1 MPARK
6 CLLTAAEFGPDF
18 EEGRLVI
25 VALPNRG
32 AAGGGPTNRL
42 FARCMSEVFF
52 GGGMRFRRFC
62 LSTLVFLLTLV
73 LADGA
78 AAQTQTTGSIGGLIR
93 DQSGAFLPGVE
104 IKAEEPSTAQ
114 ARNTLS
120 TETGAY
126 TVPLLAP
133 GRYTVSFSLAGFQ
146 TVINRNVVVN
156 ATEKV
161 TLNVA
166 LSVAAVGTAIEVS
179 SGAQLVQTESTTLG
193 RVVDEKMTAA
203 LPLPT
208 KNYTQLLALSTGTS
222 ASVPDTA
229 DLGRGSMNISANGA
243 STSSNTFLLDGVDAN
258 NIHTNSARNNNV
270 GSNGIPVPSTEVI
283 REFKV
288 QAGQYDA
295 QFGRNA
301 GANINVVT
309 KSGTNNIHGS
319 IYHYFRNDV
328 LNANSFFFNKT
339 GTPRPVLRQNQFGFT
354 VGGPLKKNKSFF
366 FLGFQLT
373 RQINGASAANSSAS
387 FILPNIPAVRT
398 AQTLGQI
405 YAGQAGRNGG
415 VEIAADGSNI
425 NPVAVALLNVR
436 RPDGQF
442 YIPSPTLAGSG
453 VNYSV
458 SVPARYNE
466 QQVTLSLDHEFT
478 PYQKASVRLFGANVP
493 QTVPFSE
500 TLQVPGFPLFQDFKN
515 RNASATYT
523 WTITPTTVNEA
534 RVGFNRPAGRS
545 KMTNPITIQ
554 QIGMLRSNAIEFPEI
569 PQITVT
575 GQLRLGEGTNSDQL
589 TIPNSFTYQD
599 TLSLNRGS
607 HFIRIGFEARR
618 YQTNLFNNAHFRGIM
633 AFQSFPDFL
642 LGLPAGPTASGGN
655 GTSFS
660 NIQSTDL
667 DAGNSQRYFRAT
679 DISGFVQDDWKF
691 SPRVSLNL
699 GLRYDFMGP
708 QYDRWGRVGQF
719 DKRYYVTPPAG
730 GQTSAGFV
738 VAANTKFP
746 VPGLPLVSNN
756 LLDRTPKNNWAPRL
770 GLVLRPFKDRPTVV
784 RMGYGIFYDRISN
797 NLILQLLS
805 SPPFKTHLSASGTS
819 IAYASFQTPF
829 PSLPA
834 NQTYPIVPAIYG
846 LPNTAD
852 RPSLSV
858 TSLDP
863 DLGTPYLQHYSVNI
877 QHELAQNLL
886 LEIGF
891 VGSKGAKLRS
901 NRNYN
906 LPLLASPENPVNG
919 ITTNTAGNAPQRVPF
934 IGFTPTGVSYIQT
947 GGNSIYNSVQLSVT
961 KRLSNGLQFLS
972 SYTFGKSIDDTG
984 GGREERVLNRGL
996 SDFDRPHRLTVSY
1009 LYELPL
1015 KGHFLLEGWQV
1026 SGVVTAQSGTPF
1038 SITDSSGA
1046 QLYGATNSRANF
1058 AAGQTTETATLSG
1071 KVTDRLDR
1079 YFNTAAFARPGLEWG
1094 TAGVG
1099 VLRGPSQSNLDFA
1112 LVKTTRF
1119 MESRSVEFRTEVF
1132 NVTNTP
1138 SFANPSGA
1146 ITSGAFGSISS
1157 TVNNARLI
1165 QFGLRILY

>member
-1 MPARK
+1 
-6 CLLTAAEFGPDF
+6 
-18 EEGRLVI
+18 
-25 VALPNRG
+25 
-32 AAGGGPTNRL
+32 
-42 FARCMSEVFF
+42 
-52 GGGMRFRRFC
+52 
-62 LSTLVFLLTLV
+62 
-73 LADGA
+73 
-78 AAQTQTTGSIGGLIR
+78 
-93 DQSGAFLPGVE
+93 
-104 IKAEEPSTAQ
+104 
-114 ARNTLS
+114 
-120 TETGAY
+120 
-126 TVPLLAP
+126 
-133 GRYTVSFSLAGFQ
+133 
-146 TVINRNVVVN
+146 
-156 ATEKV
+156 
-161 TLNVA
+161 
-166 LSVAAVGTAIEVS
+166 
-179 SGAQLVQTESTTLG
+179 
-193 RVVDEKMTAA
+193 
-203 LPLPT
+203 
-208 KNYTQLLALSTGTS
+208 
-222 ASVPDTA
+222 
-229 DLGRGSMNISANGA
+229 MNISANGA

-309 KSGTNNIHGS
+309 KSGTNVLHGS
-319 IYHYFRNDV
+319 VYHYFRNDV

-339 GTPRPVLRQNQFGFT
+339 GTPKPVLRQNQFGFT

-387 FILPNIPAVRT
+387 FILPAIPAVRT

-405 YAGQAGRNGG
+405 FAGQAGRNGG
-415 VEIAADGSNI
+415 IAVAADGSNI
-425 NPVAVALLNVR
+425 NPVAIALLNTR

-442 YIPSPTLAGSG
+442 YIPSPQVAGPG

-466 QQVTLSLDHEFT
+466 EQVTLNLDHEFT
-478 PYQKASVRLFGANVP
+478 SSQKASLRMFGANVP

-500 TLQVPGFPLFQDFKN
+500 TSQVPGFPLFQDFKN

-523 WTITPTTVNEA
+523 WTMSPTTVNEA
-534 RVGFNRPAGRS
+534 RTGFNRPAGRS
-545 KMTNPITIQ
+545 KMTNPITVQ
-554 QIGMLRSNAIEFPEI
+554 QIGMSRSNMVEFPEI

-575 GQLRLGEGTNSDQL
+575 GQFRVGEGSNSDQL

-599 TLSLNRGS
+599 TVSLTRGA
-607 HFIRIGFEARR
+607 HFMRIGFESRR

-642 LGLPAGPTASGGN
+642 LGLPAGPVTSGGN

-660 NIQSTDL
+660 NIQSNDL

-691 SPRVSLNL
+691 SPRVTLNL

-708 QYDRWGRVGQF
+708 QYDRFGRVGQF
-719 DKRYYVTPPAG
+719 DKRYYVTPPAN

-738 VAANTKFP
+738 EPKNTKFP
-746 VPGLPLVSNN
+746 VTGLPLVSDN
-756 LLDRTPKNNWAPRL
+756 LLDHTPKNNWAPRL
-770 GLVLRPFKDRPTVV
+770 GMVVRPFKDRPTVV

-805 SPPFKTHLSASGTS
+805 SPPFKTHLSASGAS

-829 PSLPA
+829 PNLPVNA
-834 NQTYPIVPAIYG
+834 TYPIVPAIYG

-852 RPSLSV
+852 RPALSV

-877 QHELAQNLL
+877 QHEITKDLL
-886 LEIGF
+886 LELGY
-891 VGSKGAKLRS
+891 VGSKGTKLRS

-906 LPLLASPENPVNG
+906 LPLLASPEQPVNG
-919 ITTNTAGNAPQRVPF
+919 MTTNTAANAPQRVPY

-947 GGNSIYNSVQLSVT
+947 GGNSNYNSMQLSLT
-961 KRLSNGLQFLS
+961 KRLSYGLQFLG
-972 SYTFGKSIDDTG
+972 SYTFGKSIDDTT
-984 GGREERVLNRGL
+984 GGRDERYLNRGL
-996 SDFDRPHRLTVSY
+996 SDFDRPHRLTFSY
-1009 LYELPL
+1009 LYEIPSR
-1015 KGHFLLEGWQV
+1015 GMFLFHGWQV
-1026 SGVVTAQSGTPF
+1026 SGVLTMQSGTPF
-1038 SITDSSGA
+1038 TITDSSGA
-1046 QLYGATNSRANF
+1046 QLYGVTSSRANF
-1058 AAGQTTETATLSG
+1058 NPGETAKTVQLSG
-1071 KVTDRLDR
+1071 KVTDRLER
-1079 YFNTAAFARPGLEWG
+1079 YFNTAAFGRPGLEWG

-1099 VLRGPSQSNLDFA
+1099 ILRGPSQSNLDMA

-1146 ITSGAFGSISS
+1146 ITSAAFGSISS
-1157 TVNNARLI
+1157 TINNARLI